1 MKKIKLFSIVAAF
14 VAAFA
19 FTSCNTGDDNS
30 YSFLTKEQQ
39 LSYQKTMAM
48 GSYNNM
54 KLIFDHKNAADTSI
68 KTDSVDTYCNVSMYG
83 DSIIRVANFP
93 VAKIAEHIYNN
104 KNLADALAKESPRDI
119 TCKFMVLPNSTD
131 KIAYLY
137 ACPTDIE
144 LNLAYGESN
153 EAHKVVLRFTYSPYQ
168 YGVCLLTT
176 KEMGFA
182 FYLNQIYVD
191 GKPTDY
197 IQSTTTSKK
206 YVAFLCQP
214 AWKKK

>member
-1 MKKIKLFSIVAAF
+1 MKKIKLFSMVAAF

-30 YSFLTKEQQ
+30 TSYLTKEQQ

-54 KLIFDHKNAADTSI
+54 KLIFDHKNAADVSI

-104 KNLADALAKESPRDI
+104 KALADALAGESPRNI

-131 KIAYLY
+131 KIAYFV
-137 ACPTDIE
+137 ASSTDIA
-144 LNLAYGESN
+144 LNLTYDEGKGAKTHE
-153 EAHKVVLRFTYSPYQ
+153 VVLRFTPSR

-176 KEMGFA
+176 KEMAFA
-182 FYLNQIYVD
+182 FYLYQIYVD
-191 GKPTDY
+191 GKLTDY
-197 IQSTTTSKK
+197 LQSTTTSQK
-206 YVAFLCQP
+206 YVEFLCQP

>member
-1 MKKIKLFSIVAAF
+1 MKKIKLFSMVAAF

-30 YSFLTKEQQ
+30 YSYLTKEQQ
-39 LSYQKTMAM
+39 LSYQKAMAM

-54 KLIFDHKNAADTSI
+54 KLIFDHKNAADVSI
-68 KTDSVDTYCNVSMYG
+68 KTDSVDTHCNVSMYG
-83 DSIIRVANFP
+83 DSIIHVANFP

-104 KNLADALAKESPRDI
+104 QALADALAEVKPRDI
-119 TCKFMVLPNSTD
+119 TCKFAVLPNSTD
-131 KIAYLY
+131 KIAWFLAYS
-137 ACPTDIE
+137 TDIA
-144 LNLAYGESN
+144 LNLTYGEGKDAKTH
-153 EAHKVVLRFTYSPYQ
+153 EVVLRFTPSR
-168 YGVCLLTT
+168 YGVCMLTT
-176 KEMGFA
+176 KEMAFA

-197 IQSTTTSKK
+197 LRSTTTSLNK
-206 YVAFLCQP
+206 VEFLCQP

>member
-1 MKKIKLFSIVAAF
+1 MKKIKLFSMVAAF

-30 YSFLTKEQQ
+30 TSPLTKEQQ
-39 LSYQKTMAM
+39 LSYQKAMAM

-54 KLIFDHKNAADTSI
+54 KLIFDHKNADDTSI

-119 TCKFMVLPNSTD
+119 TCKFAVYPNSTD
-131 KIAYLY
+131 KIAYFV
-137 ACPTDIE
+137 ASSTDIALDLTYDE
-144 LNLAYGESN
+144 GKGAKTHE
-153 EAHKVVLRFTYSPYQ
+153 VVLRFRPSR

-176 KEMGFA
+176 KEMAFA

-197 IQSTTTSKK
+197 LQSTTTSQK
-206 YVAFLCQP
+206 YVEFICQP

>member
-1 MKKIKLFSIVAAF
+1 MKKIKLFSMVAAF

-30 YSFLTKEQQ
+30 YSDLSKEQQ
-39 LSYQKTMAM
+39 LSYQKAMAM
-48 GSYNNM
+48 GSYTNM
-54 KLIFDHKNAADTSI
+54 KLIFDHKNADDTRI

-119 TCKFMVLPNSTD
+119 TCKFVVYPSSTD
-131 KIAYLY
+131 KIAYFV
-137 ACPTDIE
+137 ASSTDIA
-144 LNLAYGESN
+144 LNLTYGEGKDTKTH
-153 EAHKVVLRFTYSPYQ
+153 EVVLKFRPSR
-168 YGVCLLTT
+168 YGICLLTT
-176 KEMGFA
+176 KEMAFA
-182 FYLNQIYVD
+182 FLLYQINVD

-197 IQSTTTSKK
+197 LQSTTTSQKC
-206 YVAFLCQP
+206 VEFLCQP